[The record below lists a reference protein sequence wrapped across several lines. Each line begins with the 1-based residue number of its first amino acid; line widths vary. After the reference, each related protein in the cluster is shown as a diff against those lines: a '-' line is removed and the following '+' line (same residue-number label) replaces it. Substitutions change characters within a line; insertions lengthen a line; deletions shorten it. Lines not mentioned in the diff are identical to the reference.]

1 MILNPIQLVINEH
14 LRPNQN
20 GFRPNR
26 STSSHILALRRIIE
40 GVKQNKLPAV
50 ITFVDFR
57 KAFNSVHRV
66 KMMKIL
72 SAYGIPDEL
81 VKAISLLYEN
91 TWAKILSPNGDTEF
105 FNTLAGLLQGDA
117 LAPYLFAIVIDYT
130 MRQAVRDQEL
140 DLGFKLDKRRS
151 I

>member
-1 MILNPIQLVINEH
+1 MILNRIQPAIDEH

-26 STSSHILALRRIIE
+26 SISSHILMLRRII

-57 KAFNSVHRV
+57 KAFDSVHHA
-66 KMMKIL
+66 KMMKLL
-72 SAYGIPDEL
+72 SAYRIPDEL
-81 VKAISLLYEN
+81 MKAISLLYEN
-91 TWAKILSPNGDTEF
+91 TWAKILSPDGDTEF
-105 FNTLAGLLQGDA
+105 FDTLAGVMQGDA
-117 LAPYLFAIVIDYT
+117 LAPYLFSIVIHYT
-130 MRQAVRDQEL
+130 MRQAVGDHEL

-151 I
+151 R

>member
-1 MILNPIQLVINEH
+1 M
-14 LRPNQN
+14 
-20 GFRPNR
+20 
-26 STSSHILALRRIIE
+26 
-40 GVKQNKLPAV
+40 

-57 KAFNSVHRV
+57 KAFDSVHHV

-81 VKAISLLYEN
+81 VKAINLLHKN
-91 TWAKILSPNGDTEF
+91 TRAKILSPDGDTKF
-105 FNTLAGLLQGDA
+105 FDTLAGVLQGDA

-130 MRQAVRDQEL
+130 MRQAVGDQEL

-151 I
+151 RRRQPVAVTDLDFADDMAPLSEEIQKAQELLTRVENEAAKMVFV

>member
-1 MILNPIQLVINEH
+1 MILNCIQAAIIEH

-50 ITFVDFR
+50 ITFV
-57 KAFNSVHRV
+57 
-66 KMMKIL
+66 
-72 SAYGIPDEL
+72 GIPDEI

-91 TWAKILSPNGDTEF
+91 TRAKILSPDGDTEF
-105 FNTLAGLLQGDA
+105 FDTLASVLQGDA
-117 LAPYLFAIVIDYT
+117 LAPYLFAVIIDYT
-130 MRQAVRDQEL
+130 MRQAAGDEEL
-140 DLGFKLDKRRS
+140 NLGFKLDKRRS
-151 I
+151 RRRQPLLSQI